1 MQAVREDENKEEYN
15 KLSRVNA
22 VAIQDL
28 EWNDRARTKIKR
40 SSIVFKNQIASLSS
54 GRVGVIRTSEMLSS
68 SS

>member
-15 KLSRVNA
+15 KLSWVNA

-40 SSIVFKNQIASLSS
+40 SSIVLKKNQIASLSS
-54 GRVGVIRTSEMLSS
+54 GREMCVQQLTA
-68 SS
+68 